1 MEKRRLISLRS
12 VLLQYLVRTALACL
26 LVAVGWLLVLLLWIQ
41 NSGLF
46 LPANQ
51 AAQACQKAAQ
61 DILPGMT
68 AATFDETQ
76 LDSLCRYALFA
87 APDSSE
93 VLATNMDAGH
103 LQRAMENRQGKTRWH
118 FGYTQYY
125 MTSKLQDGT
134 VCLLQF
140 DYAVPYADPALRGVL
155 PDMQTV
161 HCILGILLLVGAVVW
176 STHRTGRFLT
186 RETEKLTAAAQAV
199 ARKDLDSAVFS
210 GAKVREYESALQA
223 LQTMGDELT
232 RSHQKQWDMEQ
243 RQREQIIQLSHKLK
257 TPLTIIEGNAELKKS
272 VRMML
277 DSRRMTHSLL
287 LVGEEGLGTGFAAR
301 CVAADYLYPNGGA
314 PAEALLRGECCRAV
328 AKAGKRDSGQVETG
342 IVREAIS
349 VSGMGSG
356 GRYLVGQVTAMRSE
370 IFNTSLSAEGRAVLL
385 YHVERM
391 NEESANALLKV
402 MEEPPEGVLF
412 LLTADSLAGV
422 LPTIRSRCVSFA
434 VAPVSPEQCARYCV
448 AQGVDKKTAALYSE
462 LFDGHIG
469 TVLAAARDEAR
480 TAQVEK
486 ALQLAK
492 AAADR
497 DSYAAACLLAAYEKD
512 KAGAAALLTD
522 FRAVA
527 AAGLRQSP
535 HAPVQGIA
543 AQRALRLA
551 EAAIQR
557 LGAQVN
563 PKIVLSVFAAK
574 LA

>member
-1 MEKRRLISLRS
+1 M
-12 VLLQYLVRTALACL
+12 
-26 LVAVGWLLVLLLWIQ
+26 
-41 NSGLF
+41 
-46 LPANQ
+46 
-51 AAQACQKAAQ
+51 
-61 DILPGMT
+61 M
-68 AATFDETQ
+68 
-76 LDSLCRYALFA
+76 LDR
-87 APDSSE
+87 
-93 VLATNMDAGH
+93 M
-103 LQRAMENRQGKTRWH
+103 
-118 FGYTQYY
+118 
-125 MTSKLQDGT
+125 
-134 VCLLQF
+134 
-140 DYAVPYADPALRGVL
+140 
-155 PDMQTV
+155 
-161 HCILGILLLVGAVVW
+161 
-176 STHRTGRFLT
+176 
-186 RETEKLTAAAQAV
+186 
-199 ARKDLDSAVFS
+199 
-210 GAKVREYESALQA
+210 
-223 LQTMGDELT
+223 
-232 RSHQKQWDMEQ
+232 
-243 RQREQIIQLSHKLK
+243 
-257 TPLTIIEGNAELKKS
+257 EGNAELKSS
-272 VRMML
+272 VQLML
-277 DSRRMTHSLL
+277 AARRLTHSVL
-287 LVGEEGLGTGFAAR
+287 LVGEEGLGAGFAAR
-301 CVAADYLYPNGGA
+301 CIAADYLYPAGGA

-328 AKAGKRDSGQVETG
+328 GKPGDRDSGHVETG

-349 VSGMGSG
+349 VAGMGAGGKYLVSQVKAMRSG
-356 GRYLVGQVTAMRSE
+356 GKYLVGQVTAMRSE

-385 YHVERM
+385 YHVEKM

-412 LLTADSLAGV
+412 LLTADSLASV

-434 VAPVSPEQCARYCV
+434 VAPVSPEQCARYCA

-469 TVLAAARDEAR
+469 TVLAAAQDEAR

-574 LA
+574 FRAL